1 MCLTYK
7 VEKHMRPNLV
17 PTIACEQHFSREAVF
32 PWTETL
38 ACVALETAIGTRNDG
53 IIVAWLTM

>member
-38 ACVALETAIGTRNDG
+38 ACVALETG
-53 IIVAWLTM
+53 I